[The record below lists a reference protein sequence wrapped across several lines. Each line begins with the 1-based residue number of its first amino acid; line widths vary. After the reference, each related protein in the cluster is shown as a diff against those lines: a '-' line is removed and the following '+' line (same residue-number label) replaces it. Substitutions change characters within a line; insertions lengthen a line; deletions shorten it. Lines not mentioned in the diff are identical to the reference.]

1 METVKYIGTAS
12 TRIIRE
18 KEWDVAGVT
27 KQDTIVWNAENGW
40 TVDAAK
46 LSQDAKDAI
55 RRDPFFVFS
64 GEADKVEQE
73 ETIDLD
79 LAAEAELLANK
90 NSADNSPEP
99 TSAAV
104 ADDGSAAKSQRKP

>member
-27 KQDTIVWNAENGW
+27 KQDTVIWNAENGW

-46 LSQDAKDAI
+46 LSQAAKDAI
-55 RRDPFFVFS
+55 RKDPFFVFG
-64 GEADKVEQE
+64 GEAKRIEQQ

-79 LAAEAELLANK
+79 LAAETEMLANK
-90 NSADNSPEP
+90 EAKDTTPAPDDKASNADN
-99 TSAAV
+99 
-104 ADDGSAAKSQRKP
+104 AKG